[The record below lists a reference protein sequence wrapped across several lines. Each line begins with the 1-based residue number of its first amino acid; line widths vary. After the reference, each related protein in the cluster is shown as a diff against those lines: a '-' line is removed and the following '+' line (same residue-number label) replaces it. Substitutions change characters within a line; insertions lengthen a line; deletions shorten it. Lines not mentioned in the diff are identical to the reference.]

1 MDLSLDILDIGS
13 IHFLCTKIANIPSD
27 RFQFY
32 VELLRS
38 KMSIIWLEG
47 INLIP
52 ERNPQ
57 LSVFVHREWNEGFV
71 RINYHTTVCK

>member
-1 MDLSLDILDIGS
+1 MELSLDILDIGS
-13 IHFLCTKIANIPSD
+13 IHFLCCKVADIPEE
-27 RFQFY
+27 RFKFY
-32 VELLRS
+32 VDLLRT
-38 KMSIIWLEG
+38 KMSIIPLEG

-71 RINYHTTVCK
+71 RINYHTDVNF